1 MVYGVVPYIDSRRS
15 GPRALSIHFT
25 IEVRMSDSHCEEIG
39 SIEKMFAL
47 SRLLLRLSMP
57 RDRVMEES

>member
-15 GPRALSIHFT
+15 GPRPLSIHFT
-25 IEVRMSDSHCEEIG
+25 IDDRMSDSCCDDTG
-39 SIEKMFAL
+39 TIEKMLVL

-57 RDRVMEES
+57 RLTVMEES